1 MKKGRTGNLFI
12 YFYLQI
18 RTLCSRVEH
27 NMHNSTSTPLFDPK
41 NFLKKKK
48 KKKKSNEA
56 KDAYIKSIS
65 NYDTEI
71 PFMSKLS
78 SHKIRYLLQ
87 EAVALRSS

>member
-1 MKKGRTGNLFI
+1 
-12 YFYLQI
+12 
-18 RTLCSRVEH
+18 
-27 NMHNSTSTPLFDPK
+27 MHNSTSTPLFDPK

-48 KKKKSNEA
+48 KKSNEA

-65 NYDTEI
+65 NYVTEI